1 MPHLNQQRATP
12 RTGFTLL
19 ELVLALS
26 VLAILIGLTWPSLMR
41 FVGDQRLRDDVEL
54 VRSRAAAVR
63 SSAIAERLTFQ
74 FRYEPG
80 GTRYLILPYE
90 RPLTGRQD
98 ENLDATSAGS
108 IDDKLR
114 VRDYEL
120 DEGNRFSAAA
130 PSPLG
135 STSQPPLTEQISQ
148 DWLALF
154 GGEATLAQT
163 TWSEA
168 ILFKPDGS
176 ATDTEFF
183 VVDDDGRYQRIAV
196 RGLTA
201 AVSSGPVQQEDRR

>member
-1 MPHLNQQRATP
+1 MQTTFRNREAKRA
-12 RTGFTLL
+12 GFTLL

-26 VLAILIGLTWPSLMR
+26 VLAILVGLTWPSLMR

-54 VRSRAAAVR
+54 VRARTATVR
-63 SSAIAERLTFQ
+63 SSAIAEGLTFQ

-80 GTRYLILPYE
+80 GTRYIILPYE
-90 RPLTGRQD
+90 RPLTSEPAGTD
-98 ENLDATSAGS
+98 GATSPGG

-120 DEGNRFSAAA
+120 DEGNRFESTA
-130 PSPLG
+130 PSRISG
-135 STSQPPLTEQISQ
+135 SSQPAATEQLSQ

-154 GGEATLAQT
+154 GGDAILAQA

-168 ILFKPDGS
+168 ILFEADGS
-176 ATDTEFF
+176 AGDAEFF
-183 VVDDDGRYQRIAV
+183 VVDEEGRYQRIAV

-201 AVSSGPVQQEDRR
+201 AVSAGRVEQEDR